1 MIFEVTINGTDYE
14 IKIKGQSGCYE
25 SYIDGMLIFDRCL
38 SVSDALDETK
48 RFLKNSG
55 IKEVVK

>member
-14 IKIKGQSGCYE
+14 IKVKGQSGCYE
-25 SYIDGMLIFDRCL
+25 SYIDGMLIFQCCQ
-38 SVSDALDETK
+38 SVSDALDMTK
-48 RFLKNSG
+48 KFLRDSG